1 MREELGFQSVSG
13 GLQEQGHTHDGELC
27 AHVLEKLV
35 HEPHVLLLE
44 PHELVQEKHELEQE
58 KHGLEQAPHG
68 FVEEKRELAP
78 GRRGLEVERCECYE
92 SELLQCFRHQQT
104 LPDSLPLVLG
114 QGLEGFSL

>member
-1 MREELGFQSVSG
+1 MSG
-13 GLQEQGHTHDGELC
+13 GLQGQGHTHDGELC

-44 PHELVQEKHELEQE
+44 PHELVQEKH
-58 KHGLEQAPHG
+58 GLEQAPHE
-68 FVEEKRELAP
+68 FVEEKHELAP

-92 SELLQCFRHQQT
+92 SELLQCFRHQT

>member
-1 MREELGFQSVSG
+1 MREELGFQSGQLVSG
-13 GLQEQGHTHDGELC
+13 GLQGQGHTHDGELC

-44 PHELVQEKHELEQE
+44 PHELVQEKH
-58 KHGLEQAPHG
+58 GLEQAPHE
-68 FVEEKRELAP
+68 FVEEKHELAP

-92 SELLQCFRHQQT
+92 SELLQCFRHQT

>member
-1 MREELGFQSVSG
+1 MREELGFQSGQLVSG
-13 GLQEQGHTHDGELC
+13 GLQGQGHTHDGELC

-35 HEPHVLLLE
+35 HEPHVLVL
-44 PHELVQEKHELEQE
+44 E
-58 KHGLEQAPHG
+58 KHGLEQAPHE

-78 GRRGLEVERCECYE
+78 GRPGLEVERCECYE
-92 SELLQCFRHQQT
+92 SELLQCFRHQT

>member
-1 MREELGFQSVSG
+1 MSG
-13 GLQEQGHTHDGELC
+13 GLQGQGHTHDGEVC

-35 HEPHVLLLE
+35 HEPD
-44 PHELVQEKHELEQE
+44 ELVQE

-92 SELLQCFRHQQT
+92 SELLQCFRHHQT

>member
-1 MREELGFQSVSG
+1 MSG

-35 HEPHVLLLE
+35 HEPDELLLE
-44 PHELVQEKHELEQE
+44 PHELVQEKH
-58 KHGLEQAPHG
+58 GLEQAPHE
-68 FVEEKRELAP
+68 FVEEKHELAP

-104 LPDSLPLVLG
+104 LRDSWPLVLG